1 MRISRRAFAC
11 GLAGIAAAADP
22 FETPVI
28 NERRVYAPGSAVP
41 PLEILHRNG
50 ILPLSIKQT
59 QYGTAYLFV
68 FGSLEARVNAWDRL
82 NTDESWCAI
91 RDKSDVAIKE
101 IRVYSISYPGG
112 KIFEMSL

>member
-11 GLAGIAAAADP
+11 GLAGIAAAADA

-41 PLEILHRNG
+41 PLEMLHRNG

-59 QYGTAYLFV
+59 QDGTAYLFV
-68 FGSLEARVNAWDRL
+68 FGSLEARVKAWDGL
-82 NTDESWCAI
+82 STDAGWRAI
-91 RDKSDVAIKE
+91 REARGVEIKE
-101 IRVYSISYPGG
+101 ISVYPGG